1 MARTPQ
7 DPQIRI
13 TEILDTAEQL
23 FSDKGYRGTTISDIA
38 KTMGTAQGMLYYY
51 FKSKEDIL
59 EALIN
64 RHAASILSEA
74 KDIAYS
80 ETIAPPRK
88 IELMV
93 YTGLRGVQYKDGL
106 FLDLLHDEQQ
116 LHIKYRISRHCNL
129 SLTPWLL
136 NVIAEGIEKDYFHV
150 PHPQTALDFILLM
163 LDFLI
168 VSLPEKMP
176 AELLAL
182 RLKMAGTLIEKT
194 LGAQEGTIQISM

>member
-7 DPQIRI
+7 DPQIRMM
-13 TEILDTAEQL
+13 EILDTAEQL

-38 KTMGTAQGMLYYY
+38 KTMGAAQGMLYYY

-64 RHAASILSEA
+64 RQSITILSEA
-74 KDIAYS
+74 QHIACS
-80 ETIAPPRK
+80 EAITPPRK
-88 IELMV
+88 IELV
-93 YTGLRGVQYKDGL
+93 VHTLLQGVQYKGGM
-106 FLDLLHDEQQ
+106 FLDLLHEEQQ

-136 NVIAEGIEKDYFHV
+136 SIIDEGIEKGYFHV
-150 PHPQTALDFILLM
+150 PHPQTTLDYILLM

-168 VSLPEKMP
+168 VSLPEKLP
-176 AELLAL
+176 AERLAQ
-182 RLKMAGTLIEKT
+182 RLQMAETLIEKM
-194 LGAQEGTIQISM
+194 LGMQNGAIHILL

>member
-13 TEILDTAEQL
+13 TAILDTAEQL

-38 KTMGTAQGMLYYY
+38 KSMDAAQGMLYYY
-51 FKSKEDIL
+51 FKSKEEIL

-64 RHAASILSEA
+64 RQATSVLSEA
-74 KDIAYS
+74 QNIAYS
-80 ETIAPPRK
+80 EAIAPPRK
-88 IELMV
+88 IELV
-93 YTGLRGVQYKDGL
+93 VNTVLQGVQYKGGL

-116 LHIKYRISRHCNL
+116 LHIKYRISRQCNL
-129 SLTPWLL
+129 ALTPWLL
-136 NVIAEGIEKDYFHV
+136 NIIDEGIEKDYFHV
-150 PHPQTALDFILLM
+150 SHSQTALDFILLM

-176 AELLAL
+176 AELLSL
-182 RLKMAGTLIEKT
+182 RLKMTETLIEKT
-194 LGAQEGTIQISM
+194 LGAQAGTIHISM

>member
-51 FKSKEDIL
+51 FKSKEEIL

-64 RHAASILSEA
+64 RQSTSILSEA
-74 KDIAYS
+74 QNIAYS
-80 ETIAPPRK
+80 ETIAPPNK
-88 IELMV
+88 IELV
-93 YTGLRGVQYKDGL
+93 VHTVLQGVQYKGGL

-116 LHIKYRISRHCNL
+116 LHIKYRISRQCNL
-129 SLTPWLL
+129 ALTPWLL
-136 NVIAEGIEKDYFHV
+136 NIIDEGIKKDNFHV
-150 PHPQTALDFILLM
+150 SHPQTALDFILLM

-182 RLKMAGTLIEKT
+182 RLKTAQTLIEKT

>member
-51 FKSKEDIL
+51 FKSKEEIL

-64 RHAASILSEA
+64 RQSTSILSAA
-74 KDIAYS
+74 KNIAYS
-80 ETIAPPRK
+80 ETIAPSTK
-88 IELMV
+88 IELV
-93 YTGLRGVQYKDGL
+93 IHTVLQGVQYKGGL

-116 LHIKYRISRHCNL
+116 LHIKYRISRQCNL
-129 SLTPWLL
+129 ALTPWLL
-136 NVIAEGIEKDYFHV
+136 NIIAEGVEKDYFRV
-150 PHPQTALDFILLM
+150 SHPQTALDFILLM

-194 LGAQEGTIQISM
+194 LGAQKGTIQLSM

>member
-51 FKSKEDIL
+51 FKSKEEIL

-64 RHAASILSEA
+64 RQSTSILSEA
-74 KDIAYS
+74 KNIAYS
-80 ETIAPPRK
+80 ETIAPPCK
-88 IELMV
+88 IELV
-93 YTGLRGVQYKDGL
+93 VNTVLQGVQYKGGL

-116 LHIKYRISRHCNL
+116 LHIKYRISRQCNL
-129 SLTPWLL
+129 ALTPWLL
-136 NVIAEGIEKDYFHV
+136 NIIAEGVEKDYFHV
-150 PHPQTALDFILLM
+150 SHPQTALDFILLM

-168 VSLPEKMP
+168 VSLPEKLP

-182 RLKMAGTLIEKT
+182 RLKTAQALIEKT
-194 LGAQEGTIQISM
+194 LGAQEGTIHISM